1 MSDVSDVSDVSAML
15 EVDVRKRLGR
25 LDLDYRFACETH
37 GIVAVFGRS
46 GAGKTSL
53 IRMLSGLLRP
63 DAGAIAVAG
72 RTLFDARRRID
83 VPPER
88 RRLGYVFQE
97 DRLFPHLSVLA
108 NLSYGLKR
116 APKAERRIGLDEV
129 VALLGIESL
138 LGRRPGDLSG
148 GEKQRVSLGRALLA
162 NPRLLLMDEP
172 LANLDQPRK
181 DEVLPFIER
190 LRDELAIPIVYV
202 SHAMEEIVRLADTMV
217 LISDGRAVAVG
228 PVEAL
233 TSRLDLRPLTGR
245 HEAGSVLE
253 ARVRG
258 HDKVFGLSRLA
269 FAGGQLLVPH
279 VALPLGTPLRVRVR
293 ARDVA
298 LALAPPADTSIQNIV
313 RARVSD
319 LARDQGPLVDVL
331 LDAGGAPLWARV
343 TARACETLRLAPGLE
358 VYALIKALAVDRH
371 SVGRRGADQGPA
383 ERFLAD
389 EPAPEARHPD
399 GEEA

>member
-1 MSDVSDVSDVSAML
+1 ML
-15 EVDVRKRLGR
+15 EVDIEKRLGG
-25 LDLDYRFACETH
+25 LALEYRFACETR
-37 GIVAVFGRS
+37 GIIAVFGRS

-53 IRMLSGLLRP
+53 VRMLAGLLRP
-63 DAGAIAVAG
+63 DTGRIAVAG
-72 RTLFDARRRID
+72 RTLFDASGGTE

-97 DRLFPHLSVLA
+97 DRLFPHLSVHG

-129 VALLGIESL
+129 VTLLGIEGL
-138 LGRRPGDLSG
+138 LARRPGDLSG

-181 DEVLPFIER
+181 DEVLPFVER

-202 SHAMEEIVRLADTMV
+202 SHAMEEIVRLANTMV

-228 PVEAL
+228 PVEDL

-245 HEAGSVLE
+245 YEAGSVLD
-253 ARVRG
+253 AQVRG
-258 HDKVFGLSRLA
+258 HDKTFGLTRLT
-269 FAGGQLLVPH
+269 FAGGQLVVPH

-298 LALAPPADTSIQNIV
+298 LALTPPEGTSIQNIFP
-313 RARVSD
+313 ARVKD

-331 LDAGGAPLWARV
+331 LDAGGAPLWARI
-343 TARACETLRLAPGLE
+343 TARACETLQLAPGRE
-358 VYALIKALAVDRH
+358 VYALVKAVAVDRH
-371 SVGRRGADQGPA
+371 SLGRHGADQGPSQ
-383 ERFLAD
+383 RFLAETLAATTHDTDTERPND
-389 EPAPEARHPD
+389 EA
-399 GEEA
+399 

>member
-1 MSDVSDVSDVSAML
+1 ML
-15 EVDVRKRLGR
+15 EVDIRKRLGE
-25 LDLDYRFACETH
+25 LDLEFRFACETH

-53 IRMLSGLLRP
+53 IRMLSGLFRP
-63 DAGAIAVAG
+63 DAGRIAVAG
-72 RTLFDARRRID
+72 RTLFDSAAATD

-97 DRLFPHLSVLA
+97 DRLFPHLSVHG
-108 NLSYGLKR
+108 NLTYGLKR
-116 APKAERRIGLDEV
+116 APRSERRIGLDEV
-129 VALLGIESL
+129 VALLGLEGL
-138 LGRRPGDLSG
+138 LGRRPGYLSG

-190 LRDELAIPIVYV
+190 LRDELAVPIVYV

-217 LISDGRAVAVG
+217 LVSDGRAVAVG

-245 HEAGSVLE
+245 HEAGSVLDT
-253 ARVRG
+253 RVRG

-269 FAGGQLLVPH
+269 FAGGQLVVPH
-279 VALPLGTPLRVRVR
+279 VMLPLGTPLRVRVR

-298 LALAPPADTSIQNIV
+298 LALTPPEDTSIQNILPAKV
-313 RARVSD
+313 TD

-343 TARACETLRLAPGLE
+343 TARSCETLRLAPGRQ

-371 SVGRRGADQGPA
+371 SLGRRGTDPDSP
-383 ERFLAD
+383 ERFLGE
-389 EPAPEARHPD
+389 EPPPPGRDHG

>member
-1 MSDVSDVSDVSAML
+1 ML
-15 EVDVRKRLGR
+15 EIDIKKRLGG
-25 LDLDYRFACETH
+25 LALEYDFACETR

-53 IRMLSGLLRP
+53 MRMLAGLLTP
-63 DAGAIAVAG
+63 DRGRIAVAG
-72 RTLFDARRRID
+72 RTLFDSSGHSD

-97 DRLFPHLSVLA
+97 DRLFPHLSVLG
-108 NLSYGLKR
+108 NLTYGLKR
-116 APKAERRIGLDEV
+116 APRDERRIGLDEV
-129 VALLGIESL
+129 VALLGIEGL
-138 LGRRPGDLSG
+138 LKRRPGDLSG
-148 GEKQRVSLGRALLA
+148 GEKQRVALGRALLA

-228 PVEAL
+228 PVEEL

-245 HEAGSVLE
+245 YEAGSVLE
-253 ARVRG
+253 AQVRG
-258 HDKVFGLSRLA
+258 HDKTYGLTRLA
-269 FAGGQLLVPH
+269 FAGGQLMVPH

-298 LALAPPADTSIQNIV
+298 LALAPPEGTSIQNIFP
-313 RARVSD
+313 ARVKD

-331 LDAGGAPLWARV
+331 LDAGGAPIWARI
-343 TARACETLRLAPGLE
+343 TARACEALGLE
-358 VYALIKALAVDRH
+358 PGRQVYALVKAVAVDRH
-371 SVGRRGADQGPA
+371 SLGRHGAEQ
-383 ERFLAD
+383 
-389 EPAPEARHPD
+389 APEQRYLAEALAAASRD
-399 GEEA
+399 AETGRSNEEA

>member
-1 MSDVSDVSDVSAML
+1 MLDVDI
-15 EVDVRKRLGR
+15 RKRLGG
-25 LDLDYRFACETH
+25 LDLEYRFACETQ

-63 DAGAIAVAG
+63 DAGRIAVAG
-72 RTLFDARRRID
+72 RTLFDAAAATD

-97 DRLFPHLSVLA
+97 DRLFPHLSVHG
-108 NLSYGLKR
+108 NLTYGLKR
-116 APKAERRIGLDEV
+116 APRAERRIGLDEV
-129 VALLGIESL
+129 VALLGLEGL
-138 LGRRPGDLSG
+138 LGRRPGRLSG

-217 LISDGRAVAVG
+217 LISDGQAVAVG
-228 PVEAL
+228 PVEDL

-245 HEAGSVLE
+245 HEAGSVLDT
-253 ARVRG
+253 RVRG

-269 FAGGQLLVPH
+269 FAGGQLVVPH
-279 VALPLGTPLRVRVR
+279 VMLPLGTPLRVRVR

-298 LALAPPADTSIQNIV
+298 LALSPPEDTSIQNILP
-313 RARVSD
+313 ARVTD
-319 LARDQGPLVDVL
+319 LARDHGPLVDVL

-343 TARACETLRLAPGLE
+343 TARSCETLGLEPGRE

-371 SVGRRGADQGPA
+371 SLGRRGTDPGLP
-383 ERFLAD
+383 ERFLGD
-389 EPAPEARHPD
+389 EPHPAGRD
-399 GEEA
+399 HSGEEA

>member
-1 MSDVSDVSDVSAML
+1 ML
-15 EVDVRKRLGR
+15 EVDIQKRLGE
-25 LDLDYRFACETH
+25 LDLEYHFACETH

-53 IRMLSGLLRP
+53 IRMLSGLFRP
-63 DAGAIAVAG
+63 DAGRITVAG
-72 RTLFDARRRID
+72 RTLFDSAAATD

-97 DRLFPHLSVLA
+97 DRLFPHLSVHG
-108 NLSYGLKR
+108 NLIYGLKR
-116 APKAERRIGLDEV
+116 APRSERRIGLGEV
-129 VALLGIESL
+129 VALLGLEGL
-138 LGRRPGDLSG
+138 LGRRPGHLSG
-148 GEKQRVSLGRALLA
+148 GEKQRISLGRALLA

-190 LRDELAIPIVYV
+190 LRDELAVPIVYV

-217 LISDGRAVAVG
+217 LVSDGRAVAVG
-228 PVEAL
+228 PVEEL

-245 HEAGSVLE
+245 HEAGSVLDT
-253 ARVRG
+253 RVRG

-279 VALPLGTPLRVRVR
+279 VMLPLGTPLRVRVR

-298 LALAPPADTSIQNIV
+298 LALTPPEDTSIQNILP
-313 RARVSD
+313 ARVTD

-343 TARACETLRLAPGLE
+343 TARSCETLRLAPGCQ

-371 SVGRRGADQGPA
+371 SLGRRGTDLP
-383 ERFLAD
+383 ERFLSE
-389 EPAPEARHPD
+389 EPPPAGRD
-399 GEEA
+399 DSGEEA

>member
-1 MSDVSDVSDVSAML
+1 MNLSYDFS
-15 EVDVRKRLGR
+15 
-25 LDLDYRFACETH
+25 CETH

-53 IRMLSGLLRP
+53 IRMLAGLLTP
-63 DAGAIAVAG
+63 DAGRIAVAG
-72 RTLFDARRRID
+72 RTLFESAAGTD
-83 VPPER
+83 VRPER

-97 DRLFPHLSVLA
+97 DRLFPHLSVRRNLA
-108 NLSYGLKR
+108 YGLKR
-116 APKAERRIGLDEV
+116 SPKAERRTGFDEV
-129 VALLGIESL
+129 VSL
-138 LGRRPGDLSG
+138 LGLEGLLARRPGALSG

-190 LRDELAIPIVYV
+190 LRDEFAIPIVYV

-217 LISDGRAVAVG
+217 LVSEGQAVAVG
-228 PVEAL
+228 PVEDL

-245 HEAGSVLE
+245 YEAGSVLE
-253 ARVRG
+253 TQVRG
-258 HDKVFGLSRLA
+258 HDKTFALTRLA
-269 FAGGQLLVPH
+269 FAGGQLTVPH

-298 LALAPPADTSIQNIV
+298 LALTPPEGTSIQNIFP
-313 RARVSD
+313 ARVAD

-331 LDAGGAPLWARV
+331 LDAGGAPLWARI
-343 TARACETLRLAPGLE
+343 TTRAAETLRLAPGRE
-358 VYALIKALAVDRH
+358 VYALVKAVAVDRH
-371 SVGRRGADQGPA
+371 SLGRRGADETPQ
-383 ERFLAD
+383 ERFLAGPLAAAPP
-389 EPAPEARHPD
+389 EPETGPPETK
-399 GEEA
+399 ET

>member
-1 MSDVSDVSDVSAML
+1 ML
-15 EVDVRKRLGR
+15 EVDIRKRLGG
-25 LDLDYRFACETH
+25 LDLEYRFACETH

-63 DAGAIAVAG
+63 DTGRIAVAG
-72 RTLFDARRRID
+72 RTLFDSAGATD

-97 DRLFPHLSVLA
+97 DRLFPHLSVHG
-108 NLSYGLKR
+108 NLTYGLKR
-116 APKAERRIGLDEV
+116 APRQERRIGLREV
-129 VALLGIESL
+129 VALLGIEGL
-138 LGRRPGDLSG
+138 LKRRPGDLSG
-148 GEKQRVSLGRALLA
+148 GEKQRVALGRALLA

-202 SHAMEEIVRLADTMV
+202 SHAMEEIVRLADAMV

-228 PVEAL
+228 PVEEL
-233 TSRLDLRPLTGR
+233 TSRFDLRPLTGR

-253 ARVRG
+253 TRVRG

-269 FAGGQLLVPH
+269 FAGGQLVVPH
-279 VALPLGTPLRVRVR
+279 VMLPLGTTLRVRVR

-298 LALAPPADTSIQNIV
+298 LALTPPADTSIQNILA
-313 RARVSD
+313 ARVTD
-319 LARDQGPLVDVL
+319 LAREQGPLVDVL

-343 TARACETLRLAPGLE
+343 TARACETLGLEPGRE

-371 SVGRRGADQGPA
+371 SLGRRGAGLAPQ
-383 ERFLAD
+383 ERFRPADTLATETTD
-389 EPAPEARHPD
+389 A

>member
-1 MSDVSDVSDVSAML
+1 ML
-15 EVDVRKRLGR
+15 EVDIRKRLGG
-25 LDLDYRFACETH
+25 LDLEYRFACETE
-37 GIVAVFGRS
+37 GIIALFGRS

-53 IRMLSGLLRP
+53 VRMLSGLLRP
-63 DAGAIAVAG
+63 DAGRIAVAG
-72 RTLFDARRRID
+72 RTLFDTASGLD

-97 DRLFPHLSVLA
+97 DRLFPHLSVHG
-108 NLSYGLKR
+108 NLTYGLKR
-116 APKAERRIGLDEV
+116 APRTERRIGLDEV
-129 VALLGIESL
+129 VALLGIEGL
-138 LGRRPGDLSG
+138 LARRPDGLSG
-148 GEKQRVSLGRALLA
+148 GEKQRVALGRALLA

-202 SHAMEEIVRLADTMV
+202 SHAMEEIVRLADAMV
-217 LISDGRAVAVG
+217 LVSDGRAVAVG
-228 PVEAL
+228 PVEEL

-253 ARVRG
+253 TRVRG
-258 HDKVFGLSRLA
+258 HDKVFALTRLA

-298 LALAPPADTSIQNIV
+298 LALTPPVDTSIQNILP
-313 RARVSD
+313 ARVKD

-331 LDAGGAPLWARV
+331 LDAGGSPLWARV
-343 TARACETLRLAPGLE
+343 TARSCETLRLAPGRE
-358 VYALIKALAVDRH
+358 VYALVKALAVDRH
-371 SVGRRGADQGPA
+371 SLGRRGADPEQA

-389 EPAPEARHPD
+389 ETAAAGAEPNEI
-399 GEEA
+399 GS

>member
-1 MSDVSDVSDVSAML
+1 ML
-15 EVDVRKRLGR
+15 EVDIRKRLGG
-25 LDLDYRFACETH
+25 LDLEYRFACETE

-53 IRMLSGLLRP
+53 VRMLSGLLTP
-63 DAGAIAVAG
+63 DEGRIAVAG
-72 RTLFDARRRID
+72 RTLFDTAAATD
-83 VPPER
+83 LPPER

-97 DRLFPHLSVLA
+97 DRLFPHLSVRA
-108 NLSYGLKR
+108 NLTYGLKR
-116 APKAERRIGLDEV
+116 APRAERRIGLDEV
-129 VALLGIESL
+129 VALLGIEGL
-138 LGRRPGDLSG
+138 LARRPGGLSG
-148 GEKQRVSLGRALLA
+148 GEKQRVALGRALLA

-202 SHAMEEIVRLADTMV
+202 SHAMEEIVRLADVMV
-217 LISDGRAVAVG
+217 LVSDGRAVAVG
-228 PVEAL
+228 PVEEL

-258 HDKVFGLSRLA
+258 HDKVFALTRLG

-298 LALAPPADTSIQNIV
+298 LALTPPADTSIQNIV
-313 RARVSD
+313 PARVKD
-319 LARDQGPLVDVL
+319 LARDEGPLVDVL

-343 TARACETLRLAPGLE
+343 TARSCETLRLAPGRE
-358 VYALIKALAVDRH
+358 VYALVKALAVDRH
-371 SVGRRGADQGPA
+371 SLGRRGADPA
-383 ERFLAD
+383 QADRFLAD
-389 EPAPEARHPD
+389 EAAAAGRPP
-399 GEEA
+399 GEIGS

>member
-1 MSDVSDVSDVSAML
+1 ML
-15 EVDVRKRLGR
+15 EVDIRKRLGD
-25 LDLDYRFACETH
+25 LDLEYRFACETE
-37 GIVAVFGRS
+37 GIVALFGRS

-63 DAGAIAVAG
+63 DAGRIAVAG
-72 RTLFDARRRID
+72 RTLFDDADATD

-97 DRLFPHLSVLA
+97 DRLFPHLSVHG
-108 NLSYGLKR
+108 NLTYGFKR
-116 APKAERRIGLDEV
+116 APRHERRIGLDEV
-129 VALLGIESL
+129 VALLGIEGVL
-138 LGRRPGDLSG
+138 ARRPGDLSG
-148 GEKQRVSLGRALLA
+148 GEKQRVALGRALLA

-228 PVEAL
+228 PVEEL

-253 ARVRG
+253 VKVRG

-269 FAGGQLLVPH
+269 FPGGELIVPH
-279 VALPLGTPLRVRVR
+279 VTLPLGTPLRVRVR

-298 LALAPPADTSIQNIV
+298 LALTPPRDTSIQNIIA
-313 RARVSD
+313 ARVTD
-319 LARDQGPLVDVL
+319 LARDQGPQVDVL

-343 TARACETLRLAPGLE
+343 TTRSCETLRLEPGLQ
-358 VYALIKALAVDRH
+358 VYALIKAIAVDRH
-371 SVGRRGADQGPA
+371 SLGRRGADRVP
-383 ERFLAD
+383 EDRFLAD
-389 EPAPEARHPD
+389 EMPAADRTPS

>member
-1 MSDVSDVSDVSAML
+1 ML
-15 EVDVRKRLGR
+15 EVKVERRLGE
-25 LDLDYRFACETH
+25 LTLAYDFACETQ

-53 IRMLSGLLRP
+53 MRMLAGLLTP
-63 DAGAIAVAG
+63 DAGRIAVAG
-72 RTLFDARRRID
+72 RTLFDAAQRVD

-97 DRLFPHLSVLA
+97 DRLFPHLSVRG
-108 NLSYGLKR
+108 NLTYGLKR

-129 VALLGIESL
+129 VALLGLEGL
-138 LGRRPGDLSG
+138 LARRPGDLSG

-162 NPRLLLMDEP
+162 NPRLLLMDET

-190 LRDELAIPIVYV
+190 LRDELSIPMVYV
-202 SHAMEEIVRLADTMV
+202 SHAMEEIVRLADSLV
-217 LISDGRAVAVG
+217 LVSDGRAVAVG
-228 PVEAL
+228 PVEEL

-245 HEAGSVLE
+245 YEAGSVLE

-258 HDKVFGLSRLA
+258 HDKSFGLTRLA

-279 VALPLGTPLRVRVR
+279 LALPLGTPLRVRVR

-298 LALAPPADTSIQNIV
+298 LALTPPKDTSIQNMV
-313 RARVSD
+313 PARVAD
-319 LARDQGPLVDVL
+319 LARDEGPLVDVL
-331 LDAGGAPLWARV
+331 LDAGGAPLWARI
-343 TARACETLRLAPGLE
+343 TARACEALRLEPGRQ
-358 VYALIKALAVDRH
+358 VHALIKAVAVDRH
-371 SVGRRGADQGPA
+371 SLGRVGSA
-383 ERFLAD
+383 RFLA
-389 EPAPEARHPD
+389 ENPL
-399 GEEA
+399 GENPGEDAS

>member
-1 MSDVSDVSDVSAML
+1 
-15 EVDVRKRLGR
+15 
-25 LDLDYRFACETH
+25 
-37 GIVAVFGRS
+37 
-46 GAGKTSL
+46 
-53 IRMLSGLLRP
+53 
-63 DAGAIAVAG
+63 
-72 RTLFDARRRID
+72 LFDTADRTD

-97 DRLFPHLSVLA
+97 DRLFPHLSVHG
-108 NLSYGLKR
+108 NLTYGLKR

-138 LGRRPGDLSG
+138 LRRRPGDLSG

-190 LRDELAIPIVYV
+190 LRDELAIPMVYV

-228 PVEAL
+228 PVEDL

-245 HEAGSVLE
+245 YEAGSVLE
-253 ARVRG
+253 AQVRG
-258 HDKVFGLSRLA
+258 HDKTFGLTRLA
-269 FAGGQLLVPH
+269 FAGGQLMVPH

-298 LALAPPADTSIQNIV
+298 LALAPPEGTSIQNIFP
-313 RARVSD
+313 ARVKD

-343 TARACETLRLAPGLE
+343 TARACQALTLEPGRQ
-358 VYALIKALAVDRH
+358 VYALVKAVAVDRH
-371 SVGRRGADQGPA
+371 SLGRHGAAREPQERFPA
-383 ERFLAD
+383 ETLAATTRDAETSRSSD
-389 EPAPEARHPD
+389 EV
-399 GEEA
+399 